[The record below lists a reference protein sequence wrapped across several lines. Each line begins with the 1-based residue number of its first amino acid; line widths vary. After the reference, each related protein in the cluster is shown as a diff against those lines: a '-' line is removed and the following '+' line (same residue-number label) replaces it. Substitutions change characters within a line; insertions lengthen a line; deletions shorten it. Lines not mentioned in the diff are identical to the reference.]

1 MPRHKA
7 EGAAA
12 ARARALAFDPERELE
27 RVEAMGA
34 RILTGEQ
41 LPELLRSI
49 SDPPLALYALGEP
62 GSRHAVAVV
71 GSRGPTQYGVRMA
84 RRLAYDCAAA
94 GLVVVSGLARG
105 IDKEAH
111 EAALDAGGTT
121 WAVLG
126 SGLGRLYPAEHAALA
141 RRVVESGGCLLSEY
155 PLDMEPLPDNFPK
168 RNRLVSGLSWATV
181 VVEGRARSGSGV
193 TAKEALD
200 QGREVLAVPGP
211 ADSPLSEAPLR
222 LLSQG
227 AALCRNLDDIRAVLP
242 PGAAR
247 PLPAPAGE
255 GTPADLDEQEA
266 AVLGL
271 LGSESFSID
280 ELAAVSG
287 LDVGRLSS
295 VLFGLELKRLVIPQP
310 GQRYAQNLR

>member
-1 MPRHKA
+1 MRWNDTDRVR
-7 EGAAA
+7 A
-12 ARARALAFDPERELE
+12 ARARGLAFDPERELS
-27 RVEAMGA
+27 RAQAMGA
-34 RILTGEQ
+34 RILTGEE

-49 SDPPLALYALGEP
+49 PDPPLALYALGEL

-71 GSRGPTQYGVRMA
+71 GSRGPTPYGVRMA

-111 EAALDAGGTT
+111 QAALDAGGTT

-126 SGLGRLYPAEHAALA
+126 SGLSRLYPEEHAKLA
-141 RRVVESGGCLLSEY
+141 RAIVESGGCLLSEY

-168 RNRLVSGLSWATV
+168 RNRLVSGLSWAAI
-181 VVEGRARSGSGV
+181 VVEGRHKSGSGV
-193 TAKEALD
+193 TAKQALE

-222 LLSQG
+222 LLAQG
-227 AALCRNLDDIRAVLP
+227 AALCRNLEDIRAVLP

-247 PLPAPAGE
+247 PLPPRPDENA
-255 GTPADLDEQEA
+255 PADLQEDEA

-271 LGSESFSID
+271 LGSESYSMD
-280 ELAAVSG
+280 ELAAALA

-295 VLFGLELKRLVIPQP
+295 ILFGLELKKLVISQP
-310 GQRYAQNLR
+310 GQRYAQNRG

>member
-1 MPRHKA
+1 MPRYKA

-12 ARARALAFDPERELE
+12 ARARALAFDPARELA
-27 RVEAMGA
+27 RAEAMGA
-34 RILTGEQ
+34 RILTGEE

-49 SDPPLALYALGEP
+49 HDPPLALYALGEL

-84 RRLAYDCAAA
+84 RRLAFDTAQA

-126 SGLGRLYPAEHAALA
+126 SGLSRLYPEEHSALA
-141 RRVVESGGCLLSEY
+141 RRIVERGGCLLSEY
-155 PLDMEPLPDNFPK
+155 PLDMAPLADNFPK

-181 VVEGRARSGSGV
+181 VVEGRGRSGSGV
-193 TAKEALD
+193 TAKEALE

-227 AALCRNLDDIRAVLP
+227 AAVCRGFEDIRAVLP
-242 PGAAR
+242 PGAAL
-247 PLPAPAGE
+247 PLPPRPDEPAPCDLGE
-255 GTPADLDEQEA
+255 EQARILALLGADSLSLDELSGA
-266 AVLGL
+266 T
-271 LGSESFSID
+271 
-280 ELAAVSG
+280 G
-287 LDVGRLSS
+287 LDTTRLSS
-295 VLFGLELKRLVIPQP
+295 IMFGLELSALVIPLP
-310 GQRYAQNLR
+310 GQRYAQKAL